1 MKKVERR
8 KQKRQKVAYWK
19 FQLPFQITLKIL
31 IVCICFAFSIP
42 IVEAKEYKLQFAT
55 FWPATDF
62 QVANGF
68 MQWAQEVEKRTNGR
82 VKIVMQAG
90 ESLLRAKE
98 IYDGVAQGVADI
110 GATCPAYTPG
120 IFPVTEVFELP
131 GFKNDNALVASM
143 TVWKAFKTLPVMRK
157 EYEKVKV
164 LTLWATGPGDIMTK
178 KAVYKLEDLQ
188 GMQIRA
194 VGATVPTIKALGAR
208 PVSLPMSEAYLA
220 LQQGTVDGI
229 LAPNDVLKG
238 FKLAE
243 VLNYVTKT
251 PFLYNIVFMKI
262 MNLKTWNSLPPDIQK
277 VIEEVSEDFV
287 EKYGKLRTDFTK
299 EGLDYGVKNYKIQVI
314 NLPDDEKRRWIEKVK
329 PVVDE
334 WIKKTEQAGLPAKQ
348 IYETVSKIDQ
358 EMSQKYGSYG
368 M

>member
-1 MKKVERR
+1 MEKIGWKKEKCVNW
-8 KQKRQKVAYWK
+8 KVRLSFRSMSK
-19 FQLPFQITLKIL
+19 VLVMCTF
-31 IVCICFAFSIP
+31 FALFAAIGQ
-42 IVEAKEYKLQFAT
+42 AKEYKLQFAT

-68 MQWAQEVEKRTNGR
+68 MQWCEEVEKRTKGR

-143 TVWKAFKTLPVMRK
+143 TVWQAFKTLPVMRK

-178 KAVYKLEDLQ
+178 KAVHKLEDLQ

-277 VIEEVSEDFV
+277 VIEEVSEEFV

-299 EGLDYGVKNYKIQVI
+299 EGLEYGVKNYKIQVI
-314 NLPDDEKRRWIEKVK
+314 SLPDAEKRRWIEKVK

-348 IYETVSKIDQ
+348 IYDTVSKIDH
-358 EMSQKYGSYG
+358 EMSKKYGSYG